1 MTELGSKPYQPI
13 AITPGHEEVQTEEN
27 ALTPAS
33 TAPRRFSLQV
43 VRPGRMADVIRHG
56 SPLKFLN
63 VHN

>member
-1 MTELGSKPYQPI
+1 MTELESKLYQPI
-13 AITPGHEEVQTEEN
+13 AISPGHEEVQTGEN

-43 VRPGRMADVIRHG
+43 VRLGRMANMIRHG